1 MFRLMFSSGI
11 VKLTSG
17 CPTWWKLNALNYHY
31 ESQVLIFLLIVIKLF
46 SKSHKISTVIRKKSI
61 KMFIFNLSMLNI
73 NINYSKSFF
82 NNNVSTNRFYQAIK
96 FSIISKCIRN
106 TSLSILFNFD
116 FHQITNFKKLKSVNL

>member
-116 FHQITNFKKLKSVNL
+116 FHQITN